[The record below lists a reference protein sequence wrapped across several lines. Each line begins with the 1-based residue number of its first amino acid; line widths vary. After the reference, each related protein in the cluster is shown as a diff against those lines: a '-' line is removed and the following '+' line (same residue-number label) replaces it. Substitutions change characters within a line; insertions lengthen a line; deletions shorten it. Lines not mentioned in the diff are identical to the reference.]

1 MTISIDSTI
10 AVVGAG
16 VMGSGIAQ
24 TAAQAGHAVTLI
36 DANVAALERSRAGM
50 AASFDKLVQRG
61 KFTQADRNSIL
72 ERISWSGELSS
83 AADADLIVEA
93 IIEDGDAK
101 AGLFNKLEAV
111 ISPDAVLASN
121 TSSLSITDLASTVER
136 HDRFVGLHFFN
147 PVPVMKL
154 VEIVPG
160 PHTSPEIVDGLIA
173 LMKSWRKVPVEVRDV
188 PGFIVNR
195 VARPYYAEGMMAWSE
210 GIDPASIDNALKQTG
225 GFRMGPL
232 ALTDLIGQDVNYAVA
247 QSVYQAY
254 NGKTRFRPQAA
265 QAQLTE
271 SGNLGKKTGSG
282 VYDHSAPL
290 PEPTFVTPSSMPADV
305 ATAEDC
311 THVSSIV
318 NLLVESGIAHTTD
331 AALPPNSIR
340 IGNVV
345 LALGDGRP
353 LAGRPDADALLDHA
367 RNFGAA
373 GVWIVTAR
381 TDPIVGK
388 VAAFA
393 EALGKKVIT
402 VPDRAGQIVLRTLA
416 QIANAA
422 ADAVTD
428 QVASPAD
435 IDAAMLYGANHPEGP
450 LAWADRIG
458 HNRVALVLNN
468 IAEATGDEL
477 YRPSAYFEV
486 TS

>member
-1 MTISIDSTI
+1 MTISKDSKI

-16 VMGSGIAQ
+16 VMGSGVAQ
-24 TAAQAGHAVTLI
+24 IAAQAGHAVTVI
-36 DANVAALERSRAGM
+36 DANSAALERSRAGI

-61 KFTQADRNSIL
+61 KFTQAERDRML
-72 ERISWSGELSS
+72 ERIRWTGELSS

-93 IIEDGDAK
+93 IIEDRDAK
-101 AGLFNKLEAV
+101 AGLFDKLEAV

-121 TSSLSITDLASTVER
+121 TSSLSITDLASTVEIS
-136 HDRFVGLHFFN
+136 DRFVGLHFFN

-160 PHTSPEIVDGLIA
+160 PNTRSEIIEGLVA
-173 LMKSWRKVPVEVRDV
+173 LMKAWRKVPVEVRDV

-210 GIDPASIDNALKQTG
+210 GIDPANIDNALQHAG

-247 QSVYQAY
+247 QSVYQAC

-265 QAQLTE
+265 QTQLAE

-282 VYDHSAPL
+282 VYDYSAPL
-290 PEPTFVTPSSMPADV
+290 PEPTFVEPSSIPADV
-305 ATAEDC
+305 GTAQDFSRASAIADLLAQAGIG
-311 THVSSIV
+311 HV
-318 NLLVESGIAHTTD
+318 TD
-331 AALPPNSIR
+331 ATLPPDSIR
-340 IGNVV
+340 IGDVV
-345 LALGDGRP
+345 LALGDGRR
-353 LAGRPDADALLDHA
+353 LAARPEVGALLDHA
-367 RNFGAA
+367 RNLDEAD
-373 GVWIVTAR
+373 VWIVTAR
-381 TDPIVGK
+381 TDAIART

-393 EALGKKVIT
+393 DALGKKVLS

-428 QVASPAD
+428 DVASPAA

-450 LAWADRIG
+450 LAWADRTG
-458 HNRVALVLNN
+458 HGHLAQVLHN
-468 IAEATGDEL
+468 ISEATGDEQ

-486 TS
+486 TR